1 MSLPTVSRY
10 LELEQNNLNLRHKM
24 KCKNVKTYNKNGSI
38 LIDHVLDLDLDQHG
52 VSSSEEESFKHR
64 PSFRETPMLAEDIS
78 WIDLARNVR
87 EYNVSSSNGC
97 TDKMKREH
105 IVSFVQLRM
114 ELDAAV
120 DNRLVITKDVT
131 LLMQWNTQV
140 GERRT

>member
-1 MSLPTVSRY
+1 
-10 LELEQNNLNLRHKM
+10 M
-24 KCKNVKTYNKNGSI
+24 KCKNVKTYNENGSI
-38 LIDHVLDLDLDQHG
+38 LIDHTRDLELDQHG
-52 VSSSEEESFKHR
+52 VSSSKEESFKHR
-64 PSFRETPMLAEDIS
+64 PSFGETTMLAEDVS

-87 EYNVSSSNGC
+87 EYNVSSSDGF

-131 LLMQWNTQV
+131 LLVQWNT
-140 GERRT
+140 

>member
-1 MSLPTVSRY
+1 
-10 LELEQNNLNLRHKM
+10 
-24 KCKNVKTYNKNGSI
+24 
-38 LIDHVLDLDLDQHG
+38 
-52 VSSSEEESFKHR
+52 
-64 PSFRETPMLAEDIS
+64 MLAEDIS

-87 EYNVSSSNGC
+87 EYNVSSSDGF

-131 LLMQWNTQV
+131 LLVQWNTQIA
-140 GERRT
+140 ERCTQIHDLFNTSTHGDHFASVSGDFNCGLLL